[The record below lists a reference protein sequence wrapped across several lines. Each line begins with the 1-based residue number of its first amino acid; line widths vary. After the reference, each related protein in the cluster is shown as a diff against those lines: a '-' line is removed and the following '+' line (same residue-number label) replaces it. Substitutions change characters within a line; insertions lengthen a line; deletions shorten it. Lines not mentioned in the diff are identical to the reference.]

1 MIGRDPNVSRS
12 PMKPDA
18 RIEKRMP
25 HFSALARRRLLRG
38 CVATALS
45 AVMPAPGRAEGEVP
59 RPIAT
64 NLVVASRRRWN
75 GRDCLSVE
83 LAEDEQEGR
92 LRKTRSANAPS
103 FAVVH
108 RGFADGVIEVDI
120 GAELTGK
127 GAPDVRGFAG
137 LSFHIDRDLQ
147 THESIYLRMS
157 NGRLNQPPPP
167 PPRIDRAIQYV
178 AIRISISRL
187 PGRSIRAATRR
198 EPISRLAAGIDF
210 GSRSRGPGCAP
221 WSMVLKRLPSTT
233 CTTPVGTAPS
243 DCSSTT
249 GRAAFSRTSAFSPA
263 DGRRRHWR
271 KR

>member
-38 CVATALS
+38 CAATALS

-59 RPIAT
+59 QPIAT

-127 GAPDVRGFAG
+127 GAPDARGFAG

-178 AIRISISRL
+178 AHPDFHFAASREKY
-187 PGRSIRAATRR
+187 PGHYEKGADIALGRWHRLRLEIEGPRLRALVDGAEALAVDDLHYAGRR
-198 EPISRLAAGIDF
+198 GAVGLFVDD
-210 GSRSRGPGCAP
+210 GSRGFFTNLGILA
-221 WSMVLKRLPSTT
+221 
-233 CTTPVGTAPS
+233 G
-243 DCSSTT
+243 
-249 GRAAFSRTSAFSPA
+249 
-263 DGRRRHWR
+263 
-271 KR
+271 